1 MKENTSVS
9 YYCVLLYLFYCN
21 NYFFIDFCN
30 SNVTDDISQDNLV
43 EEPISL
49 TPTSSGFFIGEELN
63 EREHFSKLSLYIIP
77 EVYLY
82 TKVLNNIGCGV

>member
-9 YYCVLLYLFYCN
+9 YYCVLLYLCYSN

-49 TPTSSGFFIGEELN
+49 TPTSSSFFIGEELN
-63 EREHFSKLSLYIIP
+63 DKENFSKLLLCIVVFI
-77 EVYLY
+77 L
-82 TKVLNNIGCGV
+82 L

>member
-1 MKENTSVS
+1 VLFQHPAFFLLKGMLMKENTSVS

-21 NYFFIDFCN
+21 NNFFIDFCN

-49 TPTSSGFFIGEELN
+49 TPTSSGFF
-63 EREHFSKLSLYIIP
+63 RR
-77 EVYLY
+77 
-82 TKVLNNIGCGV
+82 TQ